1 MGNAKKITITV
12 GLLQAE
18 AELND
23 TETAEMIYNSLPIK
37 SCGNFWGDEIY
48 FSIPVDTDP
57 ENPQQTVEKGDLA
70 YWPDGSA
77 MCIFYGKT
85 PASVGD
91 EIRPASSVTVVGKI
105 LGDTEV
111 FKEAVLSNP
120 ILVERA
126 DT

>member
-1 MGNAKKITITV
+1 MGSVKKITITV

-48 FSIPVDTDP
+48 FSIPVDTGQ

-105 LGDTEV
+105 LGEPEV

>member
-1 MGNAKKITITV
+1 MNNAKKIIITV
-12 GLLQAE
+12 GLLQAD

-48 FSIPVDTDP
+48 FSIPVDTDQ

-70 YWPDGSA
+70 YWPTGSA

-105 LGDTEV
+105 LGEPEV
-111 FKEAVLSNP
+111 FKKAVLSNP

-126 DT
+126 DS

>member
-23 TETAEMIYNSLPIK
+23 TETAKMIYNSLPIK

-48 FSIPVDTDP
+48 FSIPVDTDQ

-105 LGDTEV
+105 LGEPEV

>member
-1 MGNAKKITITV
+1 MGSVKKITITV

-48 FSIPVDTDP
+48 FSIPVDTDQ

-105 LGDTEV
+105 LGEPEV